1 MLRKTME
8 QIRGLNFGKEVLNKY
23 FELLGVEDFYTVVGD
38 IEDLVAGLQFLVE
51 KTVRENGLVDLTR
64 RNQRVHKILNVFLN
78 NHNFLVAQNIASI
91 HANRI
96 DQLWLAILKY
106 IESYA
111 SEYSQQIKKDKESE
125 FLIEL
130 NNLTLPE

>member
-1 MLRKTME
+1 MLRRTVE
-8 QIRGLNFGKEVLNKY
+8 QIKEVKYGKEVLEKY
-23 FELLGVEDFYTVVGD
+23 FGMLGVEDFYIGQDV
-38 IEDLVAGLQFLVE
+38 EDLVAGLQFLVE

-96 DQLWLAILKY
+96 DQLWLAVLKY

-111 SEYSQQIKKDKESE
+111 SEYSSQIKKDKEAE

>member
-1 MLRKTME
+1 MLRTTME

-23 FELLGVEDFYTVVGD
+23 FDMLGVEDFYIGQDV
-38 IEDLVAGLQFLVE
+38 EDLVAGLEFLIE
-51 KTVRENGLVDLTR
+51 KSVRENGLVDLTR

-96 DQLWLAILKY
+96 DQLWLVVLKY
-106 IESYA
+106 IENYA

>member
-1 MLRKTME
+1 MLRTTME

-23 FELLGVEDFYTVVGD
+23 FDMLGVEDFYIGQDV
-38 IEDLVAGLQFLVE
+38 EDLVAGLEFLIE
-51 KTVRENGLVDLTR
+51 KSVRENGLVDLTR

-96 DQLWLAILKY
+96 DQLWLFVLKY
-106 IESYA
+106 IENYA
-111 SEYSQQIKKDKESE
+111 SEYSQKIKKDKESE